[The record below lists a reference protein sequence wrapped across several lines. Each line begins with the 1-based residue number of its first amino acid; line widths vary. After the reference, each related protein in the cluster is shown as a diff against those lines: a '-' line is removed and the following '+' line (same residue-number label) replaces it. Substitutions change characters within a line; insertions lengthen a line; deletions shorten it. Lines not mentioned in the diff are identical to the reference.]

1 MSGLARKLATGAA
14 WMVLARMATRGIGV
28 VSTLILARIL
38 MPEDFGLVAM
48 AMSLIGLTELLRA
61 FGFDTALIQNQ
72 RAARAHYDTA
82 WTFNAL
88 LGVTAAVVVVLL
100 AWPAASF
107 YGESRLQLVMWALA
121 AGIAIQ
127 GFENV
132 GIVDF
137 RKHLQFDREFTF
149 TLGSKVAGFVAT
161 VGAAFWLKSYWALVI
176 GILAGRAWAFGAS
189 FWMHPY
195 RPRLSIAARHE
206 LIGFSKWLLLNNF
219 LLFLKNRASDF
230 VIGRISGARALGLF
244 NISDEISNL
253 PTTEIVMPIN
263 RAVYSGYAQMGSD
276 RARLRAGFLNVISV
290 IGAFAMPAGAGIA
303 AIAPLLVPLA
313 LGPQWLD
320 AIPLIQILAFYGVL
334 IALQTNTLYVYIAL
348 GEPRTASLLN
358 ALHVALLIPALIW
371 LTTQAGPVG
380 AAWACLL
387 VTVITTPVNVAVL
400 VRRLDLRIRDL
411 LSPLWR
417 PLLAAALM
425 FGVVRVIVAAPEGAP
440 PSGVGLLAL
449 GGHLGLAVVI
459 GATSYAL
466 LLWLLWLACRR
477 PPGIERELI
486 GRLASVRLFRR

>member
-1 MSGLARKLATGAA
+1 
-14 WMVLARMATRGIGV
+14 MVLARLVTRGIGV

-38 MPEDFGLVAM
+38 LPEDFGLVAM
-48 AMSLIGLTELLRA
+48 AMSVIGLTELLRA

-72 RAARAHYDTA
+72 HATRAHYDTA

-88 LGVTAAVVVVLL
+88 LGVATASAVALL
-100 AWPAASF
+100 AWPAAGF
-107 YGESRLQLVMWALA
+107 YGEARLQPVMWALA

-137 RKHLQFDREFTF
+137 RKHMQFDREFNF
-149 TLGSKVAGFVAT
+149 ALGVKVAGFIAT
-161 VGAAFWLKSYWALVI
+161 VAAALWLRNYWALVI
-176 GILAGRAWAFGAS
+176 GILVSRAWALAAS

-195 RPRLSIAARHE
+195 RPRASVDARRE
-206 LIGFSKWLLLNNF
+206 LIGFSKWLLLNNL
-219 LLFLKNRASDF
+219 LLFLKSRASDF

-263 RAVYSGYAQMGSD
+263 RAVYSGYAQIGGD

-303 AIAPLLVPLA
+303 AIAALLVPLA
-313 LGPQWLD
+313 LGSNWLD
-320 AIPLIQILAFYGVL
+320 AIPLIQILAFYGVVV
-334 IALQTNTLYVYIAL
+334 ALQTNTLYVYIAL

-358 ALHVALLIPALIW
+358 ALHVALLIPALIGS
-371 LTTQAGPVG
+371 TSHAGAVG
-380 AAWACLL
+380 AAWACLT
-387 VTVITTPVNVAVL
+387 VAVITTPVNVAVL
-400 VRRLDLRIRDL
+400 MRRLDLRFTDL
-411 LSPLWR
+411 LGALWR

-425 FGVVRVIVAAPEGAP
+425 FTVVRAV
-440 PSGVGLLAL
+440 LAL
-449 GGHLGLAVVI
+449 SLDVAPSDLGFLPLSTHLALAVAS
-459 GATSYAL
+459 GAASYAL
-466 LLWLLWLACRR
+466 LLSLLWLACGR

-486 GRLASVRLFRR
+486 GRLSSVRAFRR